1 MPSKWIASL
10 SRAPVLAQDN
20 ASSASTGRAGQ
31 EAGGTNHSEPMALT
45 SDILTTI
52 CIDHAESQDLSL
64 PLIQHI
70 EDITKEQS
78 SCDLWMALH
87 RGRITSYSF
96 HDVLVRKDS
105 TPPDNLV
112 KRWMSYEVFR
122 GSAATEHGKR
132 HEDNARR
139 TYRSYM
145 NYVGH
150 TGLTVQPSGLTLH
163 DTMSFLGASADGFV
177 HVP

>member
-1 MPSKWIASL
+1 
-10 SRAPVLAQDN
+10 
-20 ASSASTGRAGQ
+20 
-31 EAGGTNHSEPMALT
+31 MALT
-45 SDILTTI
+45 SDIFTAI
-52 CIDHAESQDLSL
+52 CIDHAESQDLLL

-70 EDITKEQS
+70 EHITKEQS

-87 RGRITSYSF
+87 RGRITSSSF
-96 HDVLVRKDS
+96 HDVLVRKDA

-112 KRWMSYEVFR
+112 KRLMSYDVFR

-132 HEDNARR
+132 HEDHARR

-150 TGLTVQPSGLTLH
+150 TGLTVQLSGLTLH
-163 DTMSFLGASADGFV
+163 DTMSFLGASADGLDEACGR
-177 HVP
+177 HT